1 MDLLLLCQKLRRA
14 GKKKRD
20 MKTFQTQLTKLN
32 YACAGRTRRRGTW
45 RPSVPPVRASE
56 GGAAGAEAGAAA
68 AAAGA
73 AAAAVVVVAVA
84 AGGVAA
90 VGAAAVG
97 AAGTDRFRASKVVA
111 DECA

>member
-73 AAAAVVVVAVA
+73 AAAVVVVAVA

-97 AAGTDRFRASKVVA
+97 GGGN
-111 DECA
+111 

>member
-14 GKKKRD
+14 GEKKRD

-73 AAAAVVVVAVA
+73 AAAVVVVAVA

-97 AAGTDRFRASKVVA
+97 AAGTDRFRASKVA